1 MQDTP
6 NIRVKSA
13 GHENGVKNMR
23 DVAIIGVKNTKF
35 GELWG
40 KSLRDIVVEAGAGAL
55 ADAGVGGKEINALYV
70 GNMSGGRFIDQE
82 HIGALIA
89 DYSGLSKN
97 LHVPATRVE
106 AACASGGLALRQ
118 AIMAVASGYN
128 DIVIAAGAEKMTD
141 VGSEEASSALA
152 AAADREWEGMAGAT
166 FPGIYAMIAR
176 LHMHRYGT
184 TSEQLAEVAVK
195 NHKNGSLNPI
205 AQYKNKITVDDVLKS
220 IMVADPLHIFDC
232 SPITDGASALVL
244 APADIAHK
252 YTDTPIYIKATAQ
265 ASDTIALHDRR
276 DITTLDATVVAAKR
290 AYSMAKLRPE
300 DIDLVEV
307 HDCFTIAEICAIEDL
322 GFVEKGKGGIATAN
336 GETAIGG
343 RIPVNTSGGLKACG
357 HPVGA
362 TGIKQAVEIV
372 TQLRGEAGKRQVEG
386 AEYGMTHNVG
396 GSGAT
401 AVVHIFSRER

>member
-1 MQDTP
+1 
-6 NIRVKSA
+6 
-13 GHENGVKNMR
+13 MR

-35 GELWG
+35 GEMWDR
-40 KSLRDIVVEAGAGAL
+40 SFRNIFVEAGVGAL
-55 ADAGVGGKEINALYV
+55 EDAGVGGNDIDGMYV
-70 GNMSGGRFIDQE
+70 GNMSGGQFVEQE

-89 DYSGLSKN
+89 DYSGLVRN
-97 LHVPATRVE
+97 LHVPSTRVE

-118 AIMAVASGYN
+118 AIFTVASGYQ
-128 DIVIAAGAEKMTD
+128 DIVVAAGVEKMTD
-141 VGSEEASSALA
+141 VSGPTASSALA
-152 AAADREWEGMAGAT
+152 AAADREWEGIMGAT
-166 FPGIYAMIAR
+166 FPGLYALIAC
-176 LHMHRYGT
+176 LHIHKYGT
-184 TSEQLAEVAVK
+184 TSEQMAEVAVK
-195 NHKNGSLNPI
+195 NHLNGSMNPI
-205 AQYKNKITVDDVLKS
+205 AQYQNRITVDAVLNS

-232 SPITDGASALVL
+232 SPITDGASALVV

-290 AYSMAKLRPE
+290 AYEMAKLTPD

-322 GFVEKGKGGIATAN
+322 GFAKKGEGGKVTEE

-362 TGIKQAVEIV
+362 TGIKQAVEIT
-372 TQLRGEAGKRQVEG
+372 TQLRGEAGKRQLDG
-386 AEYGMTHNVG
+386 AEIGMTHNVG

-401 AVVHIFSRER
+401 AVVHILSRNR